1 MAISGEHECVWNEV
15 VCHSSKETE
24 TITTK
29 KKLISVWSNP
39 DENRIRFP
47 HGTNLDN

>member
-1 MAISGEHECVWNEV
+1 MAISGEHECIWNEV
-15 VCHSSKETE
+15 VCNSSKETE

-29 KKLISVWSNP
+29 KTISVSSNP
-39 DENRIRFP
+39 DENRMKFP